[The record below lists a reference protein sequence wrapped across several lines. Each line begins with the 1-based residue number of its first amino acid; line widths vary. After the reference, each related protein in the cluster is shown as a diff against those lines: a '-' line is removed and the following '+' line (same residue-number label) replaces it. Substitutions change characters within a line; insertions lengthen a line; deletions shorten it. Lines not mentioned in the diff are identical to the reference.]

1 VRDFNLSGWV
11 AMLGPPRMARGL
23 VDRIQRTISAVFA
36 DETFKQRLTTLG
48 VEADLRPP
56 AALLEA
62 MQRDDRIWAAAS
74 AAGHIRPQ

>member
-1 VRDFNLSGWV
+1 
-11 AMLGPPRMARGL
+11 MA
-23 VDRIQRTISAVFA
+23 
-36 DETFKQRLTTLG
+36 LG
-48 VEADLRPP
+48 VEADMRPG

>member
-1 VRDFNLSGWV
+1 
-11 AMLGPPRMARGL
+11 MPPAL
-23 VDRIQRTISAVFA
+23 VDRINRTVSAVFA
-36 DETFKQRLTTLG
+36 DETFKQRLTALG
-48 VEADLRPP
+48 VEADVRPP